1 MTEEITKDI
10 AKEKEPDS
18 LHLPVFK
25 GKYISA
31 IGRRK
36 VANAQVRMYQNG
48 KGAIVVNGKRASEY
62 FPAAIMMLVTQPLKL
77 TGHQRDLNFSI
88 VVSGGGM
95 KGQAEAIRHG
105 ISRTL
110 LILNEEL
117 RPSLKT
123 KKLLTRD
130 SRRVE
135 RKKPGLKKARRA
147 PQWSKR

>member
-1 MTEEITKDI
+1 
-10 AKEKEPDS
+10 
-18 LHLPVFK
+18 
-25 GKYISA
+25 
-31 IGRRK
+31 
-36 VANAQVRMYQNG
+36 
-48 KGAIVVNGKRASEY
+48 
-62 FPAAIMMLVTQPLKL
+62 MMLVTQPLKL

-117 RPSLKT
+117 RPALKT